1 MLSVHQ
7 EKTSNLFKFNWNN
20 KNGLFSEKLVQAI
33 DYVEFKSKN
42 GNAAEACWTI
52 ERIVSEGKKFRL
64 FKKLFPV
71 EWRRSKASF
80 VKKGFYE
87 HYSER
92 ACEFFALVNEH
103 LFPLFLA
110 WNEDP
115 EAEFDPFMISSL
127 NIDFCCA
134 DIDYEY
140 VGIGYVC
147 GLLIF
152 SQYEEIWEFFKQKY
166 NLRQKD
172 LPAINT
178 NFHEKLWHLDKTP
191 EIAPYLNLFGVVD
204 HSTGNPWLDLS
215 NCCQYGE
222 TFEWDEKTIEFLA
235 KSYKEAL
242 KILEQMEWLDKLI
255 ETDPKKHLFNLI
267 TLWNDGCLQSD

>member
-1 MLSVHQ
+1 MCQ
-7 EKTSNLFKFNWNN
+7 KNATKLFKPVWNN
-20 KNGLFSEKLVQAI
+20 EKMLFSERLTYAT
-33 DYVEFKSKN
+33 DYIEFKSKN

-52 ERIVSEGKKFRL
+52 ERIISEGKKFRL
-64 FKKLFPV
+64 FKKFFPN

-87 HYSER
+87 HYSQR
-92 ACEFFALVNEH
+92 ADEFFALVNEH
-103 LFPLFLA
+103 LFPLFLG

-115 EAEFDPFMISSL
+115 EAEFDPFMIFSL

-140 VGIGYVC
+140 IGIGYVC

-152 SQYEEIWEFFKQKY
+152 SQDEEIWEFFKQKY
-166 NLRQKD
+166 KFCEKD

-178 NFHEKLWHLDKTP
+178 NFHEKLWHLDKIP
-191 EIAPYLNLFGVVD
+191 EIAPYLNLFEVVD

-222 TFEWDEKTIEFLA
+222 TFDWDEKTIEFLT
-235 KSYKEAL
+235 KSYEEAL
-242 KILEQMEWLDKLI
+242 KILEQMECLDNLI
-255 ETDPKKHLFNLI
+255 EADPKNYLFNLI
-267 TLWNDGCLQSD
+267 TLWNDGCLLSS